1 MANGT
6 KGRKSK
12 RKIIIFSIIG
22 VVVLALVLLVV
33 LGSKREPI
41 TTVQTEKVEKRT
53 LTQIVSA
60 TGKIQPELQVKIN
73 AEVSGEI
80 TALPVK
86 EGQKVK
92 KGDLLVKVKP
102 DLYIAQRDQQKAM
115 LVVSEAT
122 MIKAEADYKRAK
134 GLFEKKLLSDQD
146 LETAKTNY
154 SVQKAQWESAEA
166 ALSQAEE
173 SLRKTTIYSPID
185 GTVSNLISRL
195 GERVNGSSF
204 MQGTEIM
211 TVADLKSMEAQIDID
226 ENDVVLVKIGD
237 TSRISVDAYPG
248 KKFTGIVYEI
258 GNAAKTTGLGTQEEV
273 VNFLVKIRILDEEAG
288 LRPGM
293 SVTADTETDTR
304 RDVLSVPIQSVTTR
318 MPKMEQKPAE
328 DHPEGVTINNGK
340 KKEETKIDEVVF
352 LNDNGKA
359 KMVKVK
365 RGISDDAYVEIT
377 EGLKGGEEVIS
388 GSFKAIN
395 RELEEGSK
403 MKIDN
408 QPKKFAS
415 TTK

>member
-22 VVVLALVLLVV
+22 VVVLVLVLLVV
-33 LGSKREPI
+33 LGSKREI
-41 TTVQTEKVEKRT
+41 IVTVQTEKVEKRMI
-53 LTQIVSA
+53 TQVVSA

-80 TALPVK
+80 IALPVK

-102 DLYIAQRDQQKAM
+102 DLYMAQRDQQKAM
-115 LVVSEAT
+115 LVVGEAT
-122 MIKAEADYKRAK
+122 LIKAEADYNRAK
-134 GLFEKKLLSDQD
+134 GLIEKKLISDQD

-154 SVQKAQWESAEA
+154 SVQKAQWESAKA
-166 ALSQAEE
+166 ALDQASE

-195 GERVNGSSF
+195 GERVSGSSF

-211 TVADLKSMEAQIDID
+211 TVADLKSMEAQVDID

-248 KKFTGIVYEI
+248 KKLTGIVYEI
-258 GNAAKTTGLGTQEEV
+258 GNAAKTKGLGTQEEV
-273 VNFLVKIRILDEEAG
+273 VNFQVKVRIVDKGVE

-318 MPKMEQKPAE
+318 MPKMEQKPE
-328 DHPEGVTINNGK
+328 EGQPEGVTVNNGK
-340 KKEETKIDEVVF
+340 KKEESKIDEVVF

-365 RGISDDAYVEIT
+365 RGISDDTYVEIT
-377 EGLKGGEEVIS
+377 EGLTGGEEVIS

-395 RELEEGSK
+395 RELEENSK
-403 MKIDN
+403 LKVDN
-408 QPKKFAS
+408 QQKKFAA

>member
-6 KGRKSK
+6 KKGKSK
-12 RKIIIFSIIG
+12 KKIIIFSIIG

-33 LGSKREPI
+33 LGSKRETI
-41 TTVQTEKVEKRT
+41 ITVQIEKIEKRT
-53 LTQIVSA
+53 LTQVVSA

-80 TALPVK
+80 IALPVK

-102 DLYIAQRDQQKAM
+102 DTYIAQRDQQKAM
-115 LVVSEAT
+115 LVV
-122 MIKAEADYKRAK
+122 AEANLMKIESDYNRAK
-134 GLFEKKLLSDQD
+134 GLFEKRLISDQE
-146 LETAKTNY
+146 LEAAKTNY
-154 SVQKAQWESAEA
+154 SVQKAQWESAKA
-166 ALSQAEE
+166 ALNQAEE
-173 SLRKTTIYSPID
+173 SLRKTTISSPLD

-195 GERVNGSSF
+195 GERVSGSSF

-211 TVADLKSMEAQIDID
+211 TVADLRSMEAQVDID

-237 TSRISVDAYPG
+237 TSRINVDAYPA
-248 KKFTGIVYEI
+248 KKLNAVVYEI
-258 GNAAKTTGLGTQEEV
+258 GNAAKTKGLGTQEEV
-273 VNFLVKIRILDEEAG
+273 VNFLVKIRIVDKGVE

-318 MPKMEQKPAE
+318 MPKMEQKPEEGQAE
-328 DHPEGVTINNGK
+328 GFVVNNGK

-377 EGLKGGEEVIS
+377 EGVSGGEEVIS

-395 RELEEGSK
+395 RELEDASK
-403 MKIDN
+403 LKVDN

-415 TTK
+415 PTK

>member
-6 KGRKSK
+6 KKAKSK
-12 RKIIIFSIIG
+12 KKIIIFSIIG

-33 LGSKREPI
+33 LGSKRETVI
-41 TTVQTEKVEKRT
+41 TVQTEKIEKRT
-53 LTQIVSA
+53 LTQVVSA

-80 TALPVK
+80 ITLPVK

-102 DLYIAQRDQQKAM
+102 DLYIAQREQQKAM
-115 LVVSEAT
+115 LVVSEANL
-122 MIKAEADYKRAK
+122 IKAEADFNRAK
-134 GLFEKKLLSDQD
+134 GLIEKRLISDQD
-146 LETAKTNY
+146 LETAKTNH
-154 SVQKAQWESAEA
+154 SVQKAQWESAKA

-173 SLRKTTIYSPID
+173 NLRKTTIYSPLD

-195 GERVNGSSF
+195 GERVSGSSF
-204 MQGTEIM
+204 TQGTEIM
-211 TVADLKSMEAQIDID
+211 TVADLKSMEAQVDID

-237 TSRISVDAYPG
+237 TSRINVDAYPG
-248 KKFTGIVYEI
+248 KKLNGIVYEI
-258 GNAAKTTGLGTQEEV
+258 GNAAKTKGLGTQEEV
-273 VNFLVKIRILDEEAG
+273 VNFLVKIRIVDKGIE

-318 MPKMEQKPAE
+318 MPKVEQKPE
-328 DHPEGVTINNGK
+328 EGQGEGVVVNNGK

-352 LNDNGKA
+352 LSDNGKA
-359 KMVKVK
+359 KMIKVK

-377 EGLKGGEEVIS
+377 EGVSGGEEVIS

-395 RELEEGSK
+395 RELEDGSK
-403 MKIDN
+403 LKIDN

>member
-6 KGRKSK
+6 KKAKSK
-12 RKIIIFSIIG
+12 KKVIIFSIIG

-33 LGSKREPI
+33 LGSKRETI
-41 TTVQTEKVEKRT
+41 ITVQTEKIEKRT
-53 LTQIVSA
+53 LTQVVSA

-80 TALPVK
+80 IALPVK

-102 DLYIAQRDQQKAM
+102 DTYIAQRDQQRAM
-115 LVVSEAT
+115 LVV
-122 MIKAEADYKRAK
+122 AEANLTKIESDYNRAK
-134 GLFEKKLLSDQD
+134 GLFDKKLISDQE
-146 LETAKTNY
+146 LEAAKTNY
-154 SVQKAQWESAEA
+154 SVQKAQWQSAKA
-166 ALSQAEE
+166 ALNQAEE
-173 SLRKTTIYSPID
+173 SLRKTTISSPLD

-195 GERVNGSSF
+195 GERVSGSSF

-211 TVADLKSMEAQIDID
+211 TVADLRSMEAQVDID
-226 ENDVVLVKIGD
+226 ENDIVLVKIGD
-237 TSRISVDAYPG
+237 TSRITVDAYPA
-248 KKFTGIVYEI
+248 KKLNAVVYEI
-258 GNAAKTTGLGTQEEV
+258 GNAAKTKGLGTQEEV
-273 VNFLVKIRILDEEAG
+273 VNFQVKIRIVDKGIE

-304 RDVLSVPIQSVTTR
+304 NNVLSAPIQSVTTR
-318 MPKMEQKPAE
+318 MPKMEQKPEEGQA
-328 DHPEGVTINNGK
+328 EGVVVNNGK
-340 KKEETKIDEVVF
+340 KKEETKIDEVIF

-365 RGISDDAYVEIT
+365 RGISDDSYVEIT
-377 EGLKGGEEVIS
+377 EGVAGGEEVIS

-403 MKIDN
+403 LKVDN